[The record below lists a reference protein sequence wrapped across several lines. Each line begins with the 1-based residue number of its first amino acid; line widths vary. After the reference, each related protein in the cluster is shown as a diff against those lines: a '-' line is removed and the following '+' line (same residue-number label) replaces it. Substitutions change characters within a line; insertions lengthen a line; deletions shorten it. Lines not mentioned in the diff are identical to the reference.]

1 MSYGINHA
9 THTKWRTLVRFI
21 VMTLLLTTTA
31 TLLPPG
37 MARHAVKT
45 PAQEP
50 ISKAGPVMSV
60 SLGEDSKMTVRPSE
74 RDRLER
80 FYRDILRC
88 NVITKSKTLDI
99 IQMGKTFFIG
109 VVYDDSALS
118 ESDFLKSLWLDLRT
132 DRPEELRRKILSFG
146 IKEIQYWDKE
156 HFYFQAPGGQV
167 FRLVGKNED
176 MSKWQQ

>member
-1 MSYGINHA
+1 MGFRLMREKR
-9 THTKWRTLVRFI
+9 KWRALVKFI
-21 VMTLLLTTTA
+21 VMTLLLTATA
-31 TLLPPG
+31 APSPP
-37 MARHAVKT
+37 KT
-45 PAQEP
+45 GRNAIKAPAQ
-50 ISKAGPVMSV
+50 AGSSQEGGVMSV
-60 SLGEDSKMTVRPSE
+60 SLGENSKMTVRPSE
-74 RDRLER
+74 RERLER
-80 FYRDILRC
+80 FYRDVLGC

-118 ESDFLKSLWLDLRT
+118 DSDFLKSPWLDLRT
-132 DRPEELRRKILSFG
+132 DRPEELKRRILSFG